1 MVRVRLG
8 ASWREDPTLRNA
20 LARGGSAA
28 EDAAARVVDAL
39 AIEVD
44 GVDVAAGQ
52 AEGALVAGVTALAD
66 AALRVLGGA
75 PRAQVHFSEGGLE
88 LLLRRRATSVLLTVV
103 ALGRPARVLARDVE
117 VELAELVRAA
127 RDAAEAL
134 AADLAALSPGAPATR
149 G

>member
-20 LARGGSAA
+20 LAQGGSAA

-52 AEGALVAGVTALAD
+52 AEGALVAGVMDLGE
-66 AALRVLGGA
+66 AALRLLGGA
-75 PRAQVHFSEGGLE
+75 PRAQVHFSEGSLE
-88 LLLRRRATSVLLTVV
+88 LLLRRCGTSVLRTIV
-103 ALGRPARVLARDVE
+103 ALGRQA
-117 VELAELVRAA
+117 
-127 RDAAEAL
+127 
-134 AADLAALSPGAPATR
+134 
-149 G
+149 